1 MLTAL
6 QQLSPSR
13 SSATYRP
20 SSSYYACNQI
30 INLGQ
35 HKPVVSPLKSITE
48 GRRYLAISATPSG
61 AIPIIDLKPFL
72 QGKRSIYSS
81 FLLDR
86 KQYELLDRKR
96 LYLSI
101 YQPLLCIEV
110 FESLFG
116 CPLFNCSLLLDR
128 IL

>member
-13 SSATYRP
+13 GSATYRP
-20 SSSYYACNQI
+20 SSSSSYACNQII

-35 HKPVVSPLKSITE
+35 HKPVVNPLKSITE

-86 KQYELLDRKR
+86 KQY
-96 LYLSI
+96 
-101 YQPLLCIEV
+101 
-110 FESLFG
+110 
-116 CPLFNCSLLLDR
+116 
-128 IL
+128 